1 VKKQKLKEYNDLEVF
16 HSYCEQHVQ
25 TGISIAILAAVA
37 IIGESKIIEHYPEEV
52 TSYSFKY
59 EQYVNDIHKKMG
71 NKYSEF
77 HAYLKKRLVYD
88 VCMGINGKGV
98 LKGYNK
104 LHKKYAKYIDDD
116 LLREIEAGLR
126 IAMLNSISTIKQIKK
141 TGLI

>member
-59 EQYVNDIHKKMG
+59 EQYVNDIHKKWATNTQNFM
-71 NKYSEF
+71 
-77 HAYLKKRLVYD
+77 HILRR
-88 VCMGINGKGV
+88 
-98 LKGYNK
+98 
-104 LHKKYAKYIDDD
+104 D
-116 LLREIEAGLR
+116 LFMMSVWGSMVKVFSKDI
-126 IAMLNSISTIKQIKK
+126 ISCIRSTPNI
-141 TGLI
+141 